1 MESSSPGVVIANTN
15 SVGASLVVWLVA
27 GLLAWTGASSFAELG
42 TAIPLNG
49 GPQVGLFEHAHITP
63 VSCQIQAYLAY
74 AYGPLVSYLFAWTA
88 ISALKP
94 GGNAVIALIFAEYTN
109 RIFWHATKSDISPDD
124 VPQWAIK
131 LTATAAILIV
141 TGLCVS
147 GRNVGARAAVVFTTV
162 KVGPLFNGH
171 TVAVY

>member
-1 MESSSPGVVIANTN
+1 MQSSSPGVVIANTN
-15 SVGASLVVWLVA
+15 SVGASLVVWIAA
-27 GLLAWTGASSFAELG
+27 GLLAWTGASSYAELG

-49 GPQVGLFEHAHITP
+49 GPQVGLFECAHIMSTLFR
-63 VSCQIQAYLAY
+63 IQAYLAY
-74 AYGPLVSYLFAWTA
+74 AYGPLASYLFAWTA

-109 RIFWHATKSDISPDD
+109 RIFWHTTKSDISPDN

-131 LTATAAILIV
+131 LTAVAAIIIV

-147 GRNVGARAAVVFTTV
+147 ARNVAARAAVIFTTV
-162 KVGPLFNGH
+162 KVSPLLNDH
-171 TVAVY
+171 NVTSY